1 MSKKL
6 LTEEDVKKELGITDF
21 RSISKEKIV
30 SFVNMMPKLDK
41 ELAINIIEQ
50 FPSYVTMANS
60 MVDNLISL
68 CNNALKEAK
77 VAEVE
82 AINAYKVVLETI
94 RKELEDG
101 IATPEERETYNKQMI
116 EVADKISEIDARK
129 KRWLSEVVKTGR
141 DVVVVTLVIGASI
154 LGVNV
159 AGKLK

>member
-68 CNNALKEAK
+68 CNNALQDAK

>member
-68 CNNALKEAK
+68 CNNALQEAK

-159 AGKLK
+159 GGKLK